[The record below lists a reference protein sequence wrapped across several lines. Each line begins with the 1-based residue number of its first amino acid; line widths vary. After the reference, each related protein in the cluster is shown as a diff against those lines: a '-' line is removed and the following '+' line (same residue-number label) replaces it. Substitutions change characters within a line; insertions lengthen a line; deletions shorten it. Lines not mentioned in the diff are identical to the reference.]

1 MEPNNSAIVRVS
13 DCESCPHRLVCKYVD
28 DFKEAISKV
37 ESLGY
42 TKDSMAEFQVL
53 CKYLV
58 HYACR

>member
-1 MEPNNSAIVRVS
+1 MEPINSAIVKVS
-13 DCESCPHRLVCKYVD
+13 DCESCPHRLVCKYTD
-28 DFKEAISKV
+28 DFKEIISKV

-53 CKYLV
+53 CKYLI